1 MRKRSTL
8 RRILFSTTM
17 LLAATG
23 AAQVHADLPADEAV
37 RMAQAEGTDAT
48 APAADTAAATALWTK
63 NCASCH
69 GAGGK
74 GDTKTGALLKV
85 RDLTDPA
92 VRAGFDRERMIKATK
107 EGVKKE
113 GSDKLAMKAF
123 GDKLSDAEIAS
134 LIDLIYSFGK

>member
-1 MRKRSTL
+1 MKVTMVQAA
-8 RRILFSTTM
+8 LFSM
-17 LLAATG
+17 SLALG
-23 AAQVHADLPADEAV
+23 AANAPDAGANPPSDRLLHL
-37 RMAQAEGTDAT
+37 AQAEGAA
-48 APAADTAAATALWTK
+48 APAFDKAAATELWTK

-74 GDTKTGALLKV
+74 ADTKTGQLLKV
-85 RDLTDPA
+85 RDLTDPT
-92 VRAGFDRERMIKATK
+92 VRAGFDRDRMIKATK

-134 LIDLIYSFGK
+134 LVDLIYTFGQ